1 MTTEPETKRAKTSD
15 DVDAME
21 TDDKENVAMEVETK
35 GKGGIRAEPSCG
47 EK

>member
-35 GKGGIRAEPSCG
+35 GKGGNLSEPSCG